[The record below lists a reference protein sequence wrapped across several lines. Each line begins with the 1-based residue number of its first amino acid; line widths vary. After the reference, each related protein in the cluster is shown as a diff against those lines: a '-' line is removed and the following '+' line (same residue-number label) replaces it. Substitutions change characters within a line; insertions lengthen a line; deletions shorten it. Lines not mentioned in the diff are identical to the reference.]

1 MKHTANPPPPPPPP
15 QKKKKKKK
23 KQKKKKCTFG
33 SVLLR
38 VHLEYVRDDGVDLD
52 VADQPREEYLL
63 DDVTLQRP

>member
-1 MKHTANPPPPPPPP
+1 LVPKGVGSRLFSELVLAGGGLFAV
-15 QKKKKKKK
+15 QV
-23 KQKKKKCTFG
+23 FG
-33 SVLLR
+33 RVLLR